1 MAAVPPSEVR
11 DALLQ
16 YLFRELPKVMGTS
29 KIYDSGAADLKSL
42 GPIRRLLHAT
52 SDRRHQLQSV
62 VDGGPF
68 PVHRAARGEVR
79 EGAGPA

>member
-52 SDRRHQLQSV
+52 SDQLQSV